1 MLSGIRA
8 GIRTKMRF
16 PIRKGLGALLAAIV
30 GVACVA
36 AHEPPF
42 ERDVKPIFQANCFS
56 CHGGTAMIGLDLRT
70 AASILQGSHQGP
82 VVVPGLPQ
90 KSLLYQ
96 KVASRAMPPPA
107 FALKLTDAEIETIR
121 KWIEAGVPSEEG
133 DANQKKLQAEQVR
146 FEREI
151 LPILRSRCFACH
163 GTDNPMAGLDLRT
176 VESVLKG
183 SANGPVI
190 SEGGS
195 DKSILI
201 RMISTKSMPP
211 PGTAEPL
218 SEPELEKLRQWVDT
232 LQVSPRMLGVNE
244 RATFTKV
251 EAREVTAKDRELWAF
266 RKPIKPPVPQV
277 KNQKRVRTP
286 IDAFVLAKLE
296 AKGLTF
302 SADAPGLVLMRRAQF
317 DLVGL
322 PPAPEQIVAFQ
333 GGSKPGAYEG
343 LIDNL
348 LASPHYGERWA
359 RHWLDVAGYTD
370 VQLYDNS
377 PISAHLFDG
386 IWRYR
391 DYVVRSLNAGK
402 PYDRFLMEQIAGDEL
417 VDWRSAKKYTPE
429 ILDSLVA
436 TGFLRSVYDRT
447 DPDIVNLPGERY
459 DVLFH
464 LLDKF
469 GTGVMGLTLNC
480 ARCHSHKFDPIPQR
494 DYYRFLSIF
503 APAYNP
509 ANWLQPKNRHLSNV
523 PKLELEEI
531 KKHNAEIDQRASA
544 PKQKLERLRRPYK
557 ERLLE
562 VKLEKLPAEIRA
574 EAKDALATPED
585 NRDAVQKFLVMK
597 FQKTLEVKP
606 EEMTGAL
613 SPEHKAAA
621 TKLEEQ
627 IKLLESYRR
636 PTEKLQA
643 LWDVGP
649 PPKMR
654 LLQRGEVEAPG
665 PPVQPG
671 FLTILSPPGKS
682 DLVKPPDLKGES
694 SGNRLAMA
702 RWLTSRD
709 HPLTARVIVNR
720 VWQHHFGRG
729 IVATPDNFGR
739 QGSPPTHP
747 ELLDWLAVDFMD
759 HGWGLKRL
767 HKLIMTS
774 TVYRQASRQ
783 PAEGKQSAALA
794 VDPENKLLWRMNL
807 RRLEAEAIRDAVLAA
822 SGKLDRTMGGAPIFA
837 PAIAD
842 GFSKLQDAFTKS
854 LPIPTEGEWRRS
866 LYLFAR
872 RYYPHTFL
880 EVFDSPIMQ
889 TNCTRRLN
897 SVSPLQSLTLLND
910 DFMVESADYLADQ
923 VSGVAREG
931 KAAQLIEAAYLLT
944 LSRPPTVAEKELAQ
958 ALLQD
963 QEELHR
969 RANMAPDKAA
979 KAALANLCHML
990 LASNEFLYIE

>member
-1 MLSGIRA
+1 MLSEIPA
-8 GIRTKMRF
+8 KMRF
-16 PIRKGLGALLAAIV
+16 RIRKGLRSLLAALV
-30 GVACVA
+30 GVGCA
-36 AHEPPF
+36 AAQEPQF
-42 ERDVKPIFQANCFS
+42 ERGVKPIFQANCFS

-70 AASILQGSHQGP
+70 AASVLQGSHQGP
-82 VVVPGLPQ
+82 VVVLGSPQ

-107 FALKLTDAEIETIR
+107 FALKLTDEEIETIR

-133 DANQKKLQAEQVR
+133 DANQKKLQAEQIR

-151 LPILRSRCFACH
+151 LPILRPRCFACH
-163 GTDNPMAGLDLRT
+163 GIDNPMAGLDLRT

-195 DKSILI
+195 DKSILV

-218 SEPELEKLRQWVDT
+218 GEPELEKLRQWVDT

-266 RKPIKPPVPQV
+266 RKPVKPAVPEV

-286 IDAFVLAKLE
+286 IDAFVLAELE

-302 SADAPGLVLMRRAQF
+302 SAVAPELVLMRRAYF

-322 PPAPEQIVAFQ
+322 PPAPQEIAAFQ
-333 GGSKPGAYEG
+333 GGSKPGAYG
-343 LIDNL
+343 RLIDDL

-359 RHWLDVAGYTD
+359 RHWLDLAGYTD
-370 VQLYDNS
+370 VQLFDNN
-377 PISAHLFDG
+377 PAGTRLFDG

-447 DPDIVNLPGERY
+447 DQDVVNLPGERY

-480 ARCHSHKFDPIPQR
+480 ARCHSHRFDPIPQR

-503 APAYNP
+503 ATAYNP
-509 ANWLQPKNRHLSNV
+509 AKWLQPKNRHLPNV
-523 PKLELEEI
+523 PKLELEVI
-531 KKHNAEIDQRASA
+531 KKHNAGIDQRARA

-574 EAKDALATPED
+574 EAKEALATPED
-585 NRDAVQKFLVMK
+585 KRDAVQKFLVMK
-597 FQKTLEVKP
+597 FQKRLEVKP
-606 EEMTGAL
+606 EEVTGAL
-613 SPEHKAAA
+613 SPEDKAIA
-621 TKLEEQ
+621 TKLEERIQ
-627 IKLLESYRR
+627 LLESYRR
-636 PTEKLQA
+636 RTEKIQA

-649 PPKMR
+649 APKMR

-682 DLVKPPDLKGES
+682 DLVKPPNLKGES
-694 SGNRLAMA
+694 SGYRLALA

-720 VWQHHFGRG
+720 VWQQHFGRG
-729 IVATPDNFGR
+729 IVETPDNFGR
-739 QGSPPTHP
+739 NGSPPTHP
-747 ELLDWLAVDFMD
+747 ELLDWLAVDFME
-759 HGWGLKRL
+759 HGWSLKRL

-783 PAEGKQSAALA
+783 PAGGEQSAALS

-837 PAIAD
+837 AAIAD
-842 GFSKLQDAFTKS
+842 GLSKLEDAFKKS
-854 LPIPTEGEWRRS
+854 LPIPTGGEWRRS

-872 RYYPHTFL
+872 RNYPHTFL

-889 TNCTRRLN
+889 TNCTRRVN

-910 DFMVESADYLADQ
+910 DFMVESAGYLADQ

-944 LSRPPTVAEKELAQ
+944 LSRPPTVAEKELAK